1 MELIHE
7 LTPQLKRLRLSGVLE
22 TLELRNQQA
31 IQERLSYIEFLG
43 RLIQDEVERR
53 AQKQL
58 QLRVRRAAF
67 RSDKTLE
74 SFDFTFNPTINRQQV
89 LDLATCAYIAA
100 KRNVLIC
107 GPTGVGKSH
116 LAQALG
122 HEACRRGYDVL
133 FVSTPKML
141 AHLNGGRADGSYERR
156 VQSYLRPDLLILD
169 DFGLKPL
176 SPPGPEDLLDIIL
189 ERYER
194 GSILLTSNRAPSE
207 WPDLFGDPLMAS
219 AALDRL
225 ADRAHVLIIT
235 GASYRARD
243 RQALR
248 FGAKEEPL
256 RSGA

>member
-1 MELIHE
+1 MELTHE

-31 IQERLSYIEFLG
+31 IQERLSYVEFLA

-53 AQKQL
+53 TQKQL

-74 SFDFTFNPTINRQQV
+74 SFDFSFNPTINRQQV
-89 LDLATCAYIAA
+89 LDLAACHYIGER
-100 KRNVLIC
+100 RNLKVC

-116 LAQALG
+116 LSQALG
-122 HEACRRGYDVL
+122 HEARRRGYDVL
-133 FVSTPKML
+133 FVSTHKML
-141 AHLNGGRADGSYERR
+141 AHLNEGRADGSFDRR
-156 VQSYLRPDLLILD
+156 FQTYLRPDLLILD
-169 DFGLKPL
+169 DFGLKPI
-176 SPPGPEDLLDIIL
+176 SSPGPEDLLDIIL

-194 GSILLTSNRAPSE
+194 GSILITSNRAPSE
-207 WPDLFGDPLMAS
+207 WPDLFGNLLMAL

-225 ADRAHVLIIT
+225 ADRAHVVIIT

-248 FGAKEEPL
+248 FGAKE
-256 RSGA
+256 

>member
-1 MELIHE
+1 MELTHQ

-31 IQERLSYIEFLG
+31 IQEKLSYIEFLA

-58 QLRVRRAAF
+58 QLRLRRATV

-74 SFDFTFNPTINRQQV
+74 DFDFSFNPTINRQQV
-89 LDLATCAYIAA
+89 LELATCTYIAQR
-100 KRNVLIC
+100 RNLLVC

-122 HEACRRGYDVL
+122 HEACRRGHDVL
-133 FVSTPKML
+133 FASTHKML
-141 AHLNGGRADGSYERR
+141 AHLNGGRADGSYDRR
-156 VQSYLRPDLLILD
+156 FQSYLRPDLLILD
-169 DFGLKPL
+169 DFGLKPVA
-176 SPPGPEDLLDIIL
+176 PPGPEDLLDVIL

-194 GSILLTSNRAPSE
+194 GSILVTSNRAPGE
-207 WPDLFGDPLMAS
+207 WPNLFGDPLMAS

-225 ADRAHVLIIT
+225 ADRAHVLVIT
-235 GASYRARD
+235 GSSYRARD
-243 RQALR
+243 RQALQ
-248 FGAKEEPL
+248 FTANPE
-256 RSGA
+256 

>member
-1 MELIHE
+1 MELTQE

-31 IQERLSYIEFLG
+31 IQERLSYVEFLA

-53 AQKQL
+53 TQKQL

-74 SFDFTFNPTINRQQV
+74 SFDFSFNPTINRQQL
-89 LDLATCAYIAA
+89 LDLAACHYIAEH
-100 KRNVLIC
+100 RNLLVC

-116 LAQALG
+116 LSQALG
-122 HEACRRGYDVL
+122 HEACRRGYAVL
-133 FVSTPKML
+133 FISTHKML
-141 AHLNGGRADGSYERR
+141 AHLNGGRADGSYDRR
-156 VQSYLRPDLLILD
+156 FQTYLRPDLLILD
-169 DFGLKPL
+169 DFGLKPV
-176 SPPGPEDLLDIIL
+176 SSPGPEDLLDIIL

-194 GSILLTSNRAPSE
+194 GSILITSNRAPSE
-207 WPDLFGDPLMAS
+207 WPDLFGNPLMAS

-225 ADRAHVLIIT
+225 ADRAHVVIIT

-248 FGAKEEPL
+248 FAAQE
-256 RSGA
+256 